1 MVRKKVQTDTRVD
14 TPTASPDIDTRPAY
28 EPPPGWVKPKRRPK
42 VPIVHGVSN
51 SDYEEIVRKLL
62 LPSEDFWRNKATHS
76 GRKKF
81 INEKTK
87 PVRAFIKSV
96 LQINVNGPWPTL
108 NDCIPKGSILEAV
121 DKYFWDNTDIPREL
135 PFFYVLHY
143 VLAKLMQQDIV
154 IHKEGQVIRPDIWT
168 VVVANSGS
176 GKTRSQKAMAT
187 AMGGQINLVPPGAK
201 SSIQFLTYLRDY
213 RLGLLLIDEFAQFL
227 NTVSKDSGMMDV
239 RDHLLKTY
247 DNENLRHKTTKSDI
261 SVENSTIGI
270 LGYSTV
276 KTLPKYLTLE
286 MLNDGFAQRFSYCVA
301 EKDDREII
309 GNYDFSGIQPLIF
322 PLWDKIAKT
331 PFHAIYHVGEEG
343 VTAFD
348 EVAKIIIGAARRDDV
363 DDSFSRRVAFTTYK
377 YGLAYHIL
385 TGKTDNII
393 SPEDLAWGSKLAA
406 MHLLHMRKVLDLY
419 EKPQKSSV
427 LKTSQIAKIEAT
439 NSTGVSPTFLPSV
452 PNTTKKSKSVQLT
465 YDECVVLAKKK
476 IVDFAAKGKQTDT
489 RLLGGYVKVESAILR
504 RILRELAQD
513 PKFAPL
519 IKLPNAEPATE

>member
-1 MVRKKVQTDTRVD
+1 MVRKKVQTDSKIDKPNVR
-14 TPTASPDIDTRPAY
+14 PDIDARPAY
-28 EPPPGWVKPKRRPK
+28 EPPPGWVKPKRGPK
-42 VPIVHGVSN
+42 LPIVQGVSQ
-51 SDYEEIVRKLL
+51 SDYEEVVRNLL
-62 LPSEDFWRNKATHS
+62 LPREDFWRKEATHS

-87 PVRAFIKSV
+87 PVRAFINSI

-176 GKTRSQKAMAT
+176 GKTRSQKALAA

-201 SSIQFLTYLRDY
+201 SSIQFLTDLRDY
-213 RLGLLLIDEFAQFL
+213 RLGLLLIDEYAQFL
-227 NTVSKDSGMMDV
+227 NAVTKDSGMMDV
-239 RDHLLKTY
+239 RDYLLKTY
-247 DNENLRHKTTKSDI
+247 DNENLRHKTSKSEI

-270 LGYSTV
+270 LGYTTV
-276 KTLPKYLTLE
+276 KTLPKYLTVE
-286 MLNDGFAQRFSYCVA
+286 MLSDGFAQRFSYCVA
-301 EKDDREII
+301 EKDDREVI
-309 GNYDFSGIQPLIF
+309 GNYDFSGIQPLIS
-322 PLWDKIAKT
+322 PLWEKIAKT

-385 TGKTDNII
+385 TGKTDDII

-419 EKPQKSSV
+419 DKPKKSTES
-427 LKTSQIAKIEAT
+427 KMHPTEQIT
-439 NSTGVSPTFLPSV
+439 LGNSTSVSYVSV
-452 PNTTKKSKSVQLT
+452 PSAPNNTKKAKSKQMT
-465 YDECVVLAKKK
+465 YEECVALTKKK
-476 IVDFAAKGKQTDT
+476 IVDFAEKGKKTNT
-489 RLLGGYVKVESAILR
+489 RLLGGYVKVESSILR
-504 RILRELAQD
+504 KILTELVQE
-513 PKFAPL
+513 KQFANY
-519 IKLPNAEPATE
+519 IELPNK